1 MRKWLKHLKNQ
12 KGLTLIE
19 LLAVVVILG
28 IIAAIAVPAVGNIID
43 NSKKDAHVANALL
56 IINAAKLG
64 VVSKDINKSEIT
76 GSEVITLSELVGKKL
91 LDAIPSDPD
100 SDAAYQNGQI
110 NMDANGKYTIYL
122 EGVNHKLGASAAS
135 KISEAELNSL
145 GRSAVIN
152 K

>member
-1 MRKWLKHLKNQ
+1 MRKWYKHLKNQ

-64 VVSKDINKSEIT
+64 VVSNAINKSEIT
-76 GSEVITLSELVGKKL
+76 GNENITLTELVDKKL
-91 LDAIPSDPD
+91 LDSIPSDPD
-100 SDAAYQNGQI
+100 SDAAYLNGQI
-110 NMDANGKYTIYL
+110 NMNVEGKYTIYL
-122 EGVNHKLGASAAS
+122 EGAQYKLGSSASNQ
-135 KISEAELNSL
+135 ISEADLNKN
-145 GRSAVIN
+145 GRNAVS
-152 K
+152 KK